1 MATDFKYAAQTDLG
15 MYYPNFSTYDAK
27 RQIYGW
33 EEGATDFA
41 DTDLDIYFSHNTG
54 LVSTL
59 YWDGAEVDKIAFN
72 TTETTQVK
80 VAISP
85 SSTSIDVDD
94 TGSFGQNDILKI
106 NGEYMRVSA
115 VTYGDTLAV
124 TGAATHRGLFNTNA
138 QQHAVDSVVYKI
150 IDKGA
155 DVGDATSS
163 GQDALSFVYDTDLD
177 MCLVITNSVNPND
190 YVVEGGYDNATY
202 FDQMLVNAS
211 MELNNLLDRR
221 YPTPIPK
228 YTQYDADTTHVS
240 SATEYDAIII
250 KSTCYLCV
258 ANLLRTNSRQEEAD
272 YYNNLVTN
280 VDGSGLVDRL
290 NKGEYKL
297 SYEVDSDDSQGKPRT
312 ISKTGTMDIIETGG
326 AYSGQAFDLLR
337 ITCTTAGAYGVAKVK
352 VEYYG
357 SDKLFGSETT
367 DITVTGGLQHI
378 HGGWYCRFQGASMN
392 LSGTADQW
400 EVEVY
405 SETRKI
411 SNAEAGAV
419 QLTRRGYGI

>member
-1 MATDFKYAAQTDLG
+1 
-15 MYYPNFSTYDAK
+15 MYYPAYSQFDTK
-27 RQIYGW
+27 HQVFGFKT
-33 EEGATDFA
+33 TDTSNQYQAF
-41 DTDLDIYFSHNTG
+41 DTG
-54 LVSTL
+54 LITML
-59 YWDGAEVDKIAFN
+59 YFDGIEGTAVTDDPNADYEFN
-72 TTETTQVK
+72 YSETTDSVQVFH
-80 VAISP
+80 
-85 SSTSIDVDD
+85 SST
-94 TGSFGQNDILKI
+94 
-106 NGEYMRVSA
+106 
-115 VTYGDTLAV
+115 
-124 TGAATHRGLFNTNA
+124 
-138 QQHAVDSVVYKI
+138 
-150 IDKGA
+150 
-155 DVGDATSS
+155 
-163 GQDALSFVYDTDLD
+163 
-177 MCLVITNSVNPND
+177 NPND
-190 YVVEGGYDNATY
+190 MVIEAGIDNATY

-280 VDGSGLVDRL
+280 MDGSGLVDRL

-312 ISKTGTMDIIETGG
+312 ITKSGSMDIIETGG
-326 AYSGQAFDLLR
+326 AYSGEAFDLLR
-337 ITCTTAGAYGVAKVK
+337 ITCTTTGAYGVAIVK

-367 DITVTGGLQHI
+367 DIKVTGGLQHI
-378 HGGWYCRFQGASMN
+378 HGGWYCRFQGASMTQN
-392 LSGTADQW
+392 DLW

-411 SNAEAGAV
+411 SNAESGAV

>member
-1 MATDFKYAAQTDLG
+1 MATDFRYASTADLE
-15 MYYPNFSTYDAK
+15 MYYSAYSQFDTK
-27 RQIYGW
+27 RQLFGFKT
-33 EEGATDFA
+33 TDTSNQYQAF
-41 DTDLDIYFSHNTG
+41 DTG
-54 LVSTL
+54 LITMLYFDGIEGTAVTDSPNADYEFNYSEST
-59 YWDGAEVDKIAFN
+59 DSV
-72 TTETTQVK
+72 QVFH
-80 VAISP
+80 
-85 SSTSIDVDD
+85 SST
-94 TGSFGQNDILKI
+94 
-106 NGEYMRVSA
+106 
-115 VTYGDTLAV
+115 
-124 TGAATHRGLFNTNA
+124 
-138 QQHAVDSVVYKI
+138 
-150 IDKGA
+150 
-155 DVGDATSS
+155 
-163 GQDALSFVYDTDLD
+163 
-177 MCLVITNSVNPND
+177 NPND
-190 YVVEGGYDNATY
+190 MVVEAGIDNATY

-280 VDGSGLVDRL
+280 MDGSGIVDRL

-297 SYEVDSDDSQGKPRT
+297 SYEVDSDDSQGKPRAIT
-312 ISKTGTMDIIETGG
+312 KSGSMDIIETGG
-326 AYSGQAFDLLR
+326 SYSGEAFDLLR

-357 SDKLFGSETT
+357 SDKLFGQEKT
-367 DITVTGGLQHI
+367 DIIVRGTLQEI
-378 HGGWYCRFQGASMN
+378 HNGWYCRFQGSAMAEN
-392 LSGTADQW
+392 DLW

-411 SNAEAGAV
+411 SNAESGAV
-419 QLTRRGYGI
+419 QLTRRGYSI

>member
-1 MATDFKYAAQTDLG
+1 MATDFRYASQSDLEMYFGGYQSFDSKRQVFGWTTTGTSNLYIARNSGLVTLLFADGEDLG
-15 MYYPNFSTYDAK
+15 DPEANS
-27 RQIYGW
+27 GVV
-33 EEGATDFA
+33 
-41 DTDLDIYFSHNTG
+41 N
-54 LVSTL
+54 V
-59 YWDGAEVDKIAFN
+59 
-72 TTETTQVK
+72 
-80 VAISP
+80 
-85 SSTSIDVDD
+85 
-94 TGSFGQNDILKI
+94 
-106 NGEYMRVSA
+106 NGEWYYDSA
-115 VTYGDTLAV
+115 LDTV
-124 TGAATHRGLFNTNA
+124 YYFN
-138 QQHAVDSVVYKI
+138 
-150 IDKGA
+150 
-155 DVGDATSS
+155 DATSP
-163 GQDALSFVYDTDLD
+163 ADLV
-177 MCLVITNSVNPND
+177 M
-190 YVVEGGYDNATY
+190 EGGIDNATY

-280 VDGSGLVDRL
+280 MDGSGLVDRL

-312 ISKTGTMDIIETGG
+312 ITKSGSMDIIETGG
-326 AYSGQAFDLLR
+326 AYSGEAFDLLR
-337 ITCTTAGAYGVAKVK
+337 ITCTTTGAYGVAIVK

-357 SDKLFGSETT
+357 SDKLFGSEKT
-367 DITVTGGLQHI
+367 DIKVTGGLQHI
-378 HGGWYCRFQGASMN
+378 HGGWYCRFQGASMTQN
-392 LSGTADQW
+392 DLW

-411 SNAEAGAV
+411 SNAESGAV
-419 QLTRRGYGI
+419 QLTRRGYSI

>member
-1 MATDFKYAAQTDLG
+1 MAVTSTIEYCTDRDLQDVYPHIAEYDLKRRIYNWKSTDTTNQ
-15 MYYPNFSTYDAK
+15 YQAF
-27 RQIYGW
+27 
-33 EEGATDFA
+33 
-41 DTDLDIYFSHNTG
+41 NTG
-54 LVSTL
+54 LITMLYFDGIEGTAVTDSPNADYEFNYSEST
-59 YWDGAEVDKIAFN
+59 DSV
-72 TTETTQVK
+72 QVFH
-80 VAISP
+80 
-85 SSTSIDVDD
+85 SST
-94 TGSFGQNDILKI
+94 
-106 NGEYMRVSA
+106 
-115 VTYGDTLAV
+115 
-124 TGAATHRGLFNTNA
+124 
-138 QQHAVDSVVYKI
+138 
-150 IDKGA
+150 
-155 DVGDATSS
+155 
-163 GQDALSFVYDTDLD
+163 
-177 MCLVITNSVNPND
+177 NPND
-190 YVVEGGYDNATY
+190 MVVEAGIDNATY

-228 YTQYDADTTHVS
+228 YTQYDANTTHVS

-280 VDGSGLVDRL
+280 MEGSGLVDRL

-312 ISKTGTMDIIETGG
+312 ISKTGSMDIIETGG
-326 AYSGQAFDLLR
+326 AYSGEAFDLLR
-337 ITCTTAGAYGVAKVK
+337 ITCTTTGAYGVAIVK

-367 DITVTGGLQHI
+367 DIKVTGGLQHI
-378 HGGWYCRFQGASMN
+378 HGGWYCRFQGASMTQN
-392 LSGTADQW
+392 DLW

-411 SNAEAGAV
+411 SNAESGAV
-419 QLTRRGYGI
+419 QLTRRGYSI

>member
-1 MATDFKYAAQTDLG
+1 MATDFKYASQSDLE
-15 MYYPNFSTYDAK
+15 MYYPAYSQHDTKHQVFGFKT
-27 RQIYGW
+27 
-33 EEGATDFA
+33 TDTSNQYQAF
-41 DTDLDIYFSHNTG
+41 NTG
-54 LVSTL
+54 LITMLYFDGIEGTSVSDDPNAD
-59 YWDGAEVDKIAFN
+59 YEFN
-72 TTETTQVK
+72 YSETTDSVQVFH
-80 VAISP
+80 
-85 SSTSIDVDD
+85 SST
-94 TGSFGQNDILKI
+94 
-106 NGEYMRVSA
+106 
-115 VTYGDTLAV
+115 
-124 TGAATHRGLFNTNA
+124 
-138 QQHAVDSVVYKI
+138 
-150 IDKGA
+150 
-155 DVGDATSS
+155 
-163 GQDALSFVYDTDLD
+163 
-177 MCLVITNSVNPND
+177 NPND
-190 YVVEGGYDNATY
+190 MVIEAGIDNATY

-228 YTQYDADTTHVS
+228 YTQYDANTTHVS
-240 SATEYDAIII
+240 SATEYDAIIV

-272 YYNNLVTN
+272 YYNNLETN
-280 VDGSGLVDRL
+280 MDGSGLVDRL

-297 SYEVDSDDSQGKPRT
+297 SYEVDSDDSQGKVRAIT
-312 ISKTGTMDIIETGG
+312 KVGSMDIIETGG
-326 AYSGQAFDLLR
+326 AYSGEAFDLLR

-378 HGGWYCRFQGASMN
+378 HGGWHCRFHGASMN

-411 SNAEAGAV
+411 SNAESGAI

>member
-1 MATDFKYAAQTDLG
+1 MATDFRYASTTDLSH
-15 MYYPNFSTYDAK
+15 YYPSYVN
-27 RQIYGW
+27 
-33 EEGATDFA
+33 
-41 DTDLDIYFSHNTG
+41 
-54 LVSTL
+54 
-59 YWDGAEVDKIAFN
+59 FN
-72 TTETTQVK
+72 TRRQLFGW
-80 VAISP
+80 
-85 SSTSIDVDD
+85 STSSNLHQAHGVGLINVLFVNSDEVTASENTDEPNANGEWRYIEAQDVIQYYDD
-94 TGSFGQNDILKI
+94 T
-106 NGEYMRVSA
+106 
-115 VTYGDTLAV
+115 
-124 TGAATHRGLFNTNA
+124 
-138 QQHAVDSVVYKI
+138 
-150 IDKGA
+150 
-155 DVGDATSS
+155 
-163 GQDALSFVYDTDLD
+163 
-177 MCLVITNSVNPND
+177 ITASDQVM
-190 YVVEGGYDNATY
+190 EGGVDTATY

-280 VDGSGLVDRL
+280 MDGSGLVDRL

-297 SYEVDSDDSQGKPRT
+297 SYEVDSDDSQGKPRAIT
-312 ISKTGTMDIIETGG
+312 KSGSMDIVETGG

-337 ITCTTAGAYGVAKVK
+337 ITCTTTGAYGVAIVK

-357 SDKLFGSETT
+357 SDKLFGSNTT
-367 DITVTGGLQHI
+367 DIKVTGGLQHI
-378 HGGWYCRFQGASMN
+378 HGGWYCRFQGASMTQN
-392 LSGTADQW
+392 DLW

-411 SNAEAGAV
+411 SNAESGAV
-419 QLTRRGYGI
+419 QLTRKGYSI

>member
-1 MATDFKYAAQTDLG
+1 MATNFRYASTSDLE
-15 MYYPNFSTYDAK
+15 MYYPAYSQFDTK
-27 RQIYGW
+27 HQVFGFKT
-33 EEGATDFA
+33 TDTSNQYQAF
-41 DTDLDIYFSHNTG
+41 DTG
-54 LVSTL
+54 LITML
-59 YWDGAEVDKIAFN
+59 YFDGIEGTAVTDDPNADYEFN
-72 TTETTQVK
+72 YSETTDSVQVFH
-80 VAISP
+80 
-85 SSTSIDVDD
+85 SST
-94 TGSFGQNDILKI
+94 
-106 NGEYMRVSA
+106 
-115 VTYGDTLAV
+115 
-124 TGAATHRGLFNTNA
+124 
-138 QQHAVDSVVYKI
+138 
-150 IDKGA
+150 
-155 DVGDATSS
+155 
-163 GQDALSFVYDTDLD
+163 
-177 MCLVITNSVNPND
+177 NPND
-190 YVVEGGYDNATY
+190 MVIEAGIDNATY

-280 VDGSGLVDRL
+280 MDGSGLVDRL

-312 ISKTGTMDIIETGG
+312 ITKSGSMDIIETGG
-326 AYSGQAFDLLR
+326 AYSGEAFDLLR
-337 ITCTTAGAYGVAKVK
+337 ITCTTTGAYGVAIVK

-367 DITVTGGLQHI
+367 NIKVTGGLQHI
-378 HGGWYCRFQGASMN
+378 HGGWYCRFQGASMTQN
-392 LSGTADQW
+392 DLW

-411 SNAEAGAV
+411 SNAESGGI
-419 QLTRRGYGI
+419 QLTRKGYGI